1 MLLEFR
7 LERFNMTCKGC
18 QRRREILKGIYDD
31 CRKKLSDKI
40 AKLTGGAEQSDSR
53 TELNATERTDDSS
66 GTT

>member
-31 CRKKLSDKI
+31 CRKKLTDKI
-40 AKLTGGAEQSDSR
+40 ASLTGGAEQSDSR
-53 TELNATERTDDSS
+53 AELNAAKRSNDSS
-66 GTT
+66 GTA